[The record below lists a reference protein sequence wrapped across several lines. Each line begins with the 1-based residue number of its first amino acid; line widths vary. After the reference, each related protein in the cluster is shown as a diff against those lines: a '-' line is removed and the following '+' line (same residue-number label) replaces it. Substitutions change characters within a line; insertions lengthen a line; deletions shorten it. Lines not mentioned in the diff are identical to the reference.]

1 MCSIR
6 EHSYTKQN
14 TSSSLMEASAS
25 HFTVQN
31 TEAGSQMRP
40 SDRSPRALS
49 QYMAGWHL
57 EQFPRRQATE
67 VSRSGEM
74 MFTNTHTLHQ
84 IMDSQNCFK
93 TDDAV
98 LPYKLTQK
106 HVSAS

>member
-1 MCSIR
+1 
-6 EHSYTKQN
+6 
-14 TSSSLMEASAS
+14 MEASAS
-25 HFTVQN
+25 HFTVQH

-40 SDRSPRALS
+40 SDLPGHSAS
-49 QYMAGWHL
+49 MAGWHL

-84 IMDSQNCFK
+84 IMYSQNCFK
-93 TDDAV
+93 TDNAV